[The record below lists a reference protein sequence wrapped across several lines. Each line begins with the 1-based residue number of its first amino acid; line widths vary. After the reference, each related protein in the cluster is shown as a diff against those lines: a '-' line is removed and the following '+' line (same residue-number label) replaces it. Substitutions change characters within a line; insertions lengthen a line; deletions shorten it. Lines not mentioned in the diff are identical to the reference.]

1 MRGALD
7 TMLQKKIKLGMRH
20 WEIQGDLVKTYRVT
34 ISAVYSL
41 EASVQAHAHYAE
53 EWTVPL

>member
-7 TMLQKKIKLGMRH
+7 TMLQKKIKLEMRH
-20 WEIQGDLVKTYRVT
+20 WEIQGDLVKIYRVT

-41 EASVQAHAHYAE
+41 DAIVQAQAHHAKNG
-53 EWTVPL
+53 

>member
-1 MRGALD
+1 MVYIYI
-7 TMLQKKIKLGMRH
+7 KKKNRVEVRH
-20 WEIQGDLVKTYRVT
+20 PGIQGDLVKIYRVT

-53 EWTVPL
+53 EWTVAL